1 MILINIIKTIVTHP
15 LNRKNKVLAILNF
28 LRWQMVSR
36 LSLREGEG
44 VINNWVNGS
53 KLIAYSGETGAT
65 GNIYLGLHEFQDMG
79 FLLHTLRDKDFF
91 IDIGANIGSYTVLAS
106 SVIGA
111 KTVCFEPV
119 PSTYKRLN
127 DNIIINHIG
136 SKVESLNLALGNS
149 TGEIYFSSDQ
159 NCMNHIIANNE
170 NNSNKIT
177 VNLSTLDKE
186 LKKDPFLI
194 KIDVEG
200 YELPVLEGAQ
210 KILSST
216 ELCGVIIELNGSG
229 ERYGHDE
236 SKILSMMI
244 DYGFKPYAYDPI
256 IRNLVELNEKNK
268 NEGNTI
274 FIRNLERVN
283 KRIKESPLVKIFD
296 TEI

>member
-15 LNRKNKVLAILNF
+15 LSRKNKALSILNF

-36 LSLREGEG
+36 LVQEGEG
-44 VINNWVNGS
+44 VINNWVDGS
-53 KLIAYSGETGAT
+53 KLIAYTGETGAT
-65 GNIYLGLHEFQDMG
+65 GNIYLGLHEFPDMG

-106 SVIGA
+106 SAIGA

-119 PSTYKRLN
+119 PSTYKRLM
-127 DNIIINHIG
+127 DNIKINNIEN
-136 SKVESLNLALGNS
+136 KVESLNLALGNS
-149 TGEIYFSSDQ
+149 TGEMYFSSDQ
-159 NCMNHIIANNE
+159 NCMNHIIAHNE

-177 VNLSTLDKE
+177 VNVSTLDKE
-186 LKKDPFLI
+186 LKRDPFLI

-210 KILSST
+210 KILSNS
-216 ELCGVIIELNGSG
+216 ELCGVIMELNGSG

-256 IRNLVELNEKNK
+256 IRNLVELNERNK

-274 FIRNLERVN
+274 FIRDLERVK
-283 KRIKESPLVKIFD
+283 KRIKESPLVKIFN